1 MTIFRNDFP
10 STYGRQ
16 CIHIL
21 HKPNGVL
28 MEFVL
33 QLLRGFIGKSGDWK
47 HCIDV
52 EGLIELFDIRR
63 AVRRNAIRQLLKT
76 IKRLRARGKTTSMS
90 KERPKQS

>member
-10 STYGRQ
+10 NTFEWQ
-16 CIHIL
+16 CIYIL

-63 AVRRNAIRQLLKT
+63 TV
-76 IKRLRARGKTTSMS
+76 
-90 KERPKQS
+90 